1 MVVRPVD
8 AFDSVNTN
16 NTHSEGGRGCLDY
29 QRSRHMYPYLACLLT
44 LSTVKPAILVG
55 GLGAQRDG
63 KTGQSGRI
71 SHTTVEKASFRLRC
85 SKATH
90 SIAGHLLRGV
100 EWCDQA
106 RSTTWEITFQSRAL
120 PLSGLRTIEELKR

>member
-1 MVVRPVD
+1 MGIRPID
-8 AFDSVNTN
+8 AFDSVNAN
-16 NTHSEGGRGCLDY
+16 KTHSEGGRGSLDY
-29 QRSRHMYPYLACLLT
+29 QRSRHIYPYLRLLT

-63 KTGQSGRI
+63 KTGQSRRI
-71 SHTTVEKASFRLRC
+71 SHTTFEKAASFN

-90 SIAGHLLRGV
+90 SIAEHLLRGV

-120 PLSGLRTIEELKR
+120 PLSVLRRSRN